1 MDKKLKYFSFDGVE
15 LLQSVYEYINAN
27 MYAFI
32 SEGEALLIDPHK
44 SQELT
49 DLLVEKNVRKVTI
62 LLTHEHHDHTS
73 GVYWYQEQ
81 FEATLICQKN
91 GAEWMA
97 SKRYLRPMLLS
108 FILNESDKLNGTHRI
123 KEFEK
128 YFVARQ
134 YSADITYD
142 DEWKFR
148 WQDLYFEFY
157 HIPGHS
163 QGSCLILLDGKYA
176 FTGDSL
182 LKDIPIITRFP
193 GSSKED
199 YLSIA
204 LPLMRQKLNDDMIIF
219 PGHGSPFSLNEIK
232 TKEEL
237 NVQFR

>member
-1 MDKKLKYFSFDGVE
+1 MDCFSLDGIE
-15 LLQSVYEYINAN
+15 LHRSVYEYINSN
-27 MYAFI
+27 MYVVI
-32 SEGEALLIDPHK
+32 SNREALLLDPHK
-44 SQELT
+44 SQDLT
-49 DLLVEKNVRKVTI
+49 DLLVEKNVRNVTI

-73 GVYWYQEQ
+73 GVYWYQGH
-81 FEATLICQKN
+81 FETTLICQN
-91 GAEWMA
+91 SGAEWMA

-108 FILNESDKLNGTHRI
+108 FILSESDKLNGTHRI

-142 DEWKFR
+142 DTWKFQ
-148 WQDLYFEFY
+148 WQNHNIEFY

-199 YLSIA
+199 YLAIA
-204 LPLMRQKLNDDMIIF
+204 LPLMRQKLNNEMTIF
-219 PGHGSPFSLNEIK
+219 PGHGNPFIVKDIIK
-232 TKEEL
+232 GGEL